1 MSMTNDGMFVD
12 LSATIAK
19 AFEPQTVDEFTSD
32 VRMAYGVALDHLD
45 FRGWAGVI
53 AYAKERVRY
62 CEKDPDALVMADA
75 LIDRWAAQDRRA
87 EAE

>member
-1 MSMTNDGMFVD
+1 MSGDAGTFVD
-12 LSATIAK
+12 LQAAIATAL
-19 AFEPQTVDEFTSD
+19 APQTLDEFISD

-45 FRGWAGVI
+45 FRGWPGVI

-87 EAE
+87 EAV